1 MFSFLS
7 DLFVGLRTPLP
18 RLLSCV
24 KKVGKDHK
32 EPSGSLTSGRERALP
47 PLDFPSGESSLSRFS
62 GAMTQNFEVEC
73 KIFRLLP
80 LTRVSSIFSFRG
92 LVPPTLA
99 LTFLLREK
107 SAKAYPRGG
116 VLLDISS
123 FFHENSVDKK
133 GGRVTALR
141 EGMVLVRKVNW
152 FCFPS
157 PENRILF
164 DFHGD
169 GASF

>member
-1 MFSFLS
+1 MLKLKFRAVCKVFSFLS

-80 LTRVSSIFSFRG
+80 LTRVSSIFWFRG

-123 FFHENSVDKK
+123 SISKLSAGK
-133 GGRVTALR
+133 GRFA
-141 EGMVLVRKVNW
+141 E
-152 FCFPS
+152 S
-157 PENRILF
+157 
-164 DFHGD
+164 
-169 GASF
+169 

>member
-1 MFSFLS
+1 MERGAPQRES
-7 DLFVGLRTPLP
+7 
-18 RLLSCV
+18 LL
-24 KKVGKDHK
+24 K
-32 EPSGSLTSGRERALP
+32 LW
-47 PLDFPSGESSLSRFS
+47 
-62 GAMTQNFEVEC
+62 FEVEC

-80 LTRVSSIFSFRG
+80 ITRVSSIFSFRG

-107 SAKAYPRGG
+107 SAKAYPRGHL
-116 VLLDISS
+116 LLDISS
-123 FFHENSVDKK
+123 FFHETSVDKK

-157 PENRILF
+157 PENRIKF

-169 GASF
+169 GASY

>member
-1 MFSFLS
+1 M
-7 DLFVGLRTPLP
+7 
-18 RLLSCV
+18 
-24 KKVGKDHK
+24 
-32 EPSGSLTSGRERALP
+32 
-47 PLDFPSGESSLSRFS
+47 
-62 GAMTQNFEVEC
+62 
-73 KIFRLLP
+73 
-80 LTRVSSIFSFRG
+80 
-92 LVPPTLA
+92 
-99 LTFLLREK
+99 
-107 SAKAYPRGG
+107 
-116 VLLDISS
+116 DISS

>member
-1 MFSFLS
+1 MLSFFSY
-7 DLFVGLRTPLP
+7 LFVGLRTPLP

-24 KKVGKDHK
+24 KKVGKDTQGTFWFLDLRQR
-32 EPSGSLTSGRERALP
+32 EGVAPSRLP
-47 PLDFPSGESSLSRFS
+47 QWRIELVEILRG
-62 GAMTQNFEVEC
+62 VEC

-99 LTFLLREK
+99 HPFFLRRK
-107 SAKAYPRGG
+107 DAKTYPRGG

-123 FFHENSVDKK
+123 FFHESSVDKK
-133 GGRVTALR
+133 GARDRLR
-141 EGMVLVRKVNW
+141 EGMVLARKANW

-157 PENRILF
+157 PENRIEF